1 MIKFI
6 RTLTDWKSR
15 KAGYPPSGVWDEAPR
30 ALSYNSTI
38 DDLNLREFK
47 VEVSNIGKV
56 SFNKIIHH
64 LPLSKGRK
72 KEDITAAENY

>member
-1 MIKFI
+1 MLFDKVHKDTHGLE
-6 RTLTDWKSR
+6 RR
-15 KAGYPPSGVWDEAPR
+15 DEAPR

-38 DDLNLREFK
+38 DDLNLREFT